1 MDAHEVDDRVGVI
14 VEDNSP
20 DLLAYFLRRVAMP
33 EDAADLL
40 GEALLVIWRRA
51 SSIPTDDE
59 EARMWM
65 FGIAR
70 NLVSTHARTTR
81 RRSALQ
87 DKLRSQLQGSEAV
100 DPSDDPLDVRGLLV
114 RLSEIDQEIIRLTY
128 WDGFT
133 HKQAAQM
140 LGMHE
145 GTLRSRHHRA
155 RESLRRMLLDAGLPC
170 AR

>member
-1 MDAHEVDDRVGVI
+1 MDAHDAGDRISVV
-14 VEDNSP
+14 VESHAP
-20 DLLAYFLRRVAMP
+20 DLLAYFLRRVETA
-33 EDAADLL
+33 EDSADLL

-51 SSIPTDDE
+51 ASIPTDDQ

-70 NLVSTHARTTR
+70 NLVMTHGRTTR

-87 DKLRSQLQGSEAV
+87 DKLRSQLREQAEATPA
-100 DPSDDPLDVRGLLV
+100 DNLDVRALLS
-114 RLSEIDQEIIRLTY
+114 RLSETDQEIIRLTY

-133 HKQAAQM
+133 QKQAAHM
-140 LGMHE
+140 LGMPE

-155 RESLRRMLLDAGLPC
+155 RESLRRMLTDAGLPSP
-170 AR
+170 R

>member
-1 MDAHEVDDRVGVI
+1 MVAPDVGGRISVV
-14 VEDNSP
+14 VESNSP
-20 DLLAYFLRRVAMP
+20 DLLAYFLRRVEAA

-40 GEALLVIWRRA
+40 GDALLVIWRRA
-51 SSIPTDDE
+51 ASIPADDQ
-59 EARMWM
+59 EARLWM

-70 NLVSTHARTTR
+70 NLSTTHSRTNR

-87 DKLRSQLQGSEAV
+87 AKLRSQLQ
-100 DPSDDPLDVRGLLV
+100 DPAGASLEDDLDVRSLIS

-133 HKQAAQM
+133 LKQAAQM
-140 LGMHE
+140 LGMPE

-155 RESLRRMLLDAGLPC
+155 RASLRQMLTESGVP
-170 AR
+170 RRH